1 MAPPTMDMVIRT
13 QLIHVTPQIIR
24 RGTACCIEYLA
35 KPPDLDVREG
45 GHPATEGPRIVEKE
59 PRADRR

>member
-1 MAPPTMDMVIRT
+1 MDMAIRT

-24 RGTACCIEYLA
+24 RGAACFIEYLA
-35 KPPDLDVREG
+35 KPPDLGVREG
-45 GHPATEGPRIVEKE
+45 GHPATEGPRIVGKE